1 MTAAGQLV
9 AQGKVRDVYDA
20 GDDALLLVATDR
32 ISAFDVVLPDPI
44 PDKGRVLTGLSRYWF
59 ERSAD
64 LVGNHVLSGDP
75 ASFPAPFADD
85 PSLAGRALLVRRAD
99 VVPLECVARGY
110 LTGSGWSQYRE
121 TGAVCGVD
129 LPEGLV
135 ESDRLPEAIF
145 TPTTKAAQGHDLPLT
160 PAEAIDLV
168 GRGLYER
175 LQGAHA
181 RASTS
186 ASP

>member
-1 MTAAGQLV
+1 MTVAGQLV

-59 ERSAD
+59 ERSGD

-75 ASFPAPFADD
+75 ASFPAPFTDD

-99 VVPLECVARGY
+99 VVPLECVARGH
-110 LTGSGWSQYRE
+110 LAGSGWSQYRE
-121 TGAVCGVD
+121 TGAVCGLD
-129 LPEGLV
+129 LPEGMV
-135 ESDRLPEAIF
+135 ESDRLHEAIF
-145 TPTTKAAQGHDLPLT
+145 TPTT
-160 PAEAIDLV
+160 
-168 GRGLYER
+168 
-175 LQGAHA
+175 
-181 RASTS
+181 
-186 ASP
+186 